1 MVVTFG
7 TVITAYTLACTSEQL
22 ISYYGEYDD
31 DTKTEGDE
39 KDDSSADDADGTSA
53 QWDLGITH
61 LLTTFYAYF
70 VFTTI
75 SYGGYIFF
83 LIFSPL
89 DDSNIEC
96 DFSAAPNGQYDGV
109 KDVLSNIKD
118 YDSCVANILNVFK
131 KMDINGN
138 GHVERCEDASFQQ
151 FMGSSEEYATK
162 YSSEFSVAGALAIC
176 KENFD
181 Y

>member
-1 MVVTFG
+1 
-7 TVITAYTLACTSEQL
+7 
-22 ISYYGEYDD
+22 
-31 DTKTEGDE
+31 
-39 KDDSSADDADGTSA
+39 
-53 QWDLGITH
+53 
-61 LLTTFYAYF
+61 
-70 VFTTI
+70 
-75 SYGGYIFF
+75 
-83 LIFSPL
+83 
-89 DDSNIEC
+89 
-96 DFSAAPNGQYDGV
+96 
-109 KDVLSNIKD
+109 
-118 YDSCVANILNVFK
+118 LNVFK